1 MSHYSCKHFNKTL
14 SDLITPIIKR
24 RGLTQ
29 ASIILDWDKIIP
41 NLANYCLP
49 IKLKFPYQQR
59 TDGTLYLW
67 VDSGSA
73 LQLEYSKDIIIAN
86 INTYF
91 GYNAVSS
98 LRFQQTTLQTVRP
111 SRHKP
116 IMSLKKSARIPD
128 TVSSFKNTFDDIPC
142 PKLRDTLIDFGQS
155 MGCLQ

>member
-1 MSHYSCKHFNKTL
+1 MSHYNCKHFNKTL
-14 SDLITPIIKR
+14 STLITPIIKR

-41 NLANYCLP
+41 NLANYCMP

-91 GYNAVSS
+91 GYSAVSS
-98 LRFQQTTLQTVRP
+98 LRFQQTTLQTLRSSRP
-111 SRHKP
+111 RP
-116 IMSLKKSARIPD
+116 VMSLKKSVRTLDNIS
-128 TVSSFKNTFDDIPC
+128 TVKDNIDDILC
-142 PKLRDTLIDFGQS
+142 PKLRDTLINFGQS